1 VYWFFLLMT
10 DRSLKTKKDIDH
22 AITSATGIAKELED
36 VRSKRQRFCDD
47 PILAALTRCA
57 TTAVAQ
63 TLRDAAQDE
72 PTFRK
77 STAVALQPLTT
88 ALLESGI
95 EERKVRY
102 RSSSCAYTALMAS
115 EALLAL
121 VRREYALSETLLA
134 LTTALSSPATQTT
147 INTGLKMSDT
157 ALTALMAACNE
168 MRASPGSGI
177 ADTGGGGDDE

>member
-1 VYWFFLLMT
+1 
-10 DRSLKTKKDIDH
+10 
-22 AITSATGIAKELED
+22 
-36 VRSKRQRFCDD
+36 
-47 PILAALTRCA
+47 
-57 TTAVAQ
+57 
-63 TLRDAAQDE
+63 
-72 PTFRK
+72 
-77 STAVALQPLTT
+77 
-88 ALLESGI
+88 
-95 EERKVRY
+95 
-102 RSSSCAYTALMAS
+102 
-115 EALLAL
+115 